1 MSGKRQIKLGLSM
14 KGYGYHH
21 SGWLDPNAPVSGAT
35 DFRHY
40 LDMTKTA
47 EAGLFDMVFLAD
59 FVAFPMVDM
68 PKGALGRRDKDS
80 LEPLSLLSA
89 LAPMTQKIGLAAT
102 MSTTFSEP
110 YHTARAFASID
121 HISGGR
127 VGWNVVTSFQDEE
140 AKNFGSTK
148 ILAKELRYER
158 AEEFVDVTFGLWESF
173 ADDAFPRDKS
183 SGVYFDPTK
192 VNILDHA
199 GKHFRVKGPLTVPRT
214 PQGRPVIIQAGASNE
229 GQELA
234 ARTAD
239 VVYAVHN
246 TLEDAQKFYRSLK
259 GRMAKYGRAEDEIKI
274 MPGLLA
280 VIGDTE
286 QAARA
291 KYKQMQEMVDPMVGL
306 EYLAR
311 VFGDLSGYPLDGPV
325 PDLRTD
331 TQLASR
337 SEVLLNVA
345 RRNNYSIRQL
355 FQSVA
360 IGNAHNTL
368 IGTPEQIVDT
378 MQTWFD
384 EGGADG
390 FNILPAIS
398 PAGVHE
404 FVEHIVPELQ
414 KRGLFRTAYESSTL
428 RGNLGLPAPKR
439 PHASAP
445 AAKAAAR

>member
-1 MSGKRQIKLGLSM
+1 MVEKRQIKLGLSM
-14 KGYGYHH
+14 QGYGYHH
-21 SGWLDPNAPVSGAT
+21 SGWLDPAAPVGGAV

-40 LDMTKTA
+40 LDMTRTA

-59 FVAFPMVDM
+59 FVAFPMVDL
-68 PKGALGRRDKDS
+68 PKGALGRRDRDS

-89 LAPMTQKIGLAAT
+89 LAPQTQNVGLVAT
-102 MSTTFSEP
+102 MSTTFAEP
-110 YHTARAFASID
+110 YHTARAYASID

-140 AKNFGSTK
+140 AKNFGSSK
-148 ILAKELRYER
+148 ILEKELRYER
-158 AEEFVDVTFGLWESF
+158 AEEFVDVVCGLWNSF
-173 ADDAFPRDKS
+173 EVDAFPRDKS
-183 SGVYFDPTK
+183 AGVYFDPAK
-192 VNILDHA
+192 VRILNHV
-199 GKHFRVKGPLTVPRT
+199 GKHFRVKGPLTVPPT
-214 PQGRPVIIQAGASNE
+214 PQGRPVIVQAGASAP

-239 VVYAVHN
+239 VVYAVQN

-259 GRMAKYGRAEDEIKI
+259 GRMARYGRAEDELKV

-325 PDLRTD
+325 PDLRQD

-368 IGTPEQIVDT
+368 VGTPEQIVDT
-378 MQTWFD
+378 MEAWFLG
-384 EGGADG
+384 GGADG
-390 FNILPAIS
+390 FNILPAVS
-398 PAGVHE
+398 PASLRE
-404 FVEHIVPELQ
+404 FVQHIVPELQ
-414 KRGLFRTAYESSTL
+414 RRGLFRTSYEGSTL
-428 RGNLGLPAPKR
+428 RENLGLPAPKNL
-439 PHASAP
+439 AP
-445 AAKAAAR
+445 TNIGAVAAH